1 MSYYHHTHCFMAK
14 SLVNQEKYLNF
25 AIVMKR

>member
-1 MSYYHHTHCFMAK
+1 MSYYHHINCFMAK
-14 SLVNQEKYLNF
+14 SFVIKKKYLNF

>member
-1 MSYYHHTHCFMAK
+1 MSYYYHTHCFMAK
-14 SLVNQEKYLNF
+14 SFVVKEKYLIF

>member
-1 MSYYHHTHCFMAK
+1 MSYYYHIHCFMAK
-14 SLVNQEKYLNF
+14 SFVIKKKKLNF